1 MLFKECKCDVATHFH
16 SSTIEITI
24 YCLIIVSY
32 LLSPCSHFAFET
44 AIGVNGVVWLRAG
57 SAVEAIVIRNAL
69 LNAELLSRQQTVAMV
84 DQLAKAAK
92 KAATSESAS
101 KKS

>member
-1 MLFKECKCDVATHFH
+1 MRIIITKLSATHV
-16 SSTIEITI
+16 SSTELTF
-24 YCLIIVSY
+24 
-32 LLSPCSHFAFET
+32 LLFISLPSSHFAFET
-44 AIGVNGVVWLRAG
+44 AVGVNGAVWLRAG

-92 KAATSESAS
+92 KAAAS
-101 KKS
+101 GAKKS

>member
-1 MLFKECKCDVATHFH
+1 MHVN
-16 SSTIEITI
+16 SSEII
-24 YCLIIVSY
+24 F
-32 LLSPCSHFAFET
+32 LLSSHFAFET
-44 AIGVNGVVWLRAG
+44 AVGVNGAVWLRAG

-92 KAATSESAS
+92 KAAAS
-101 KKS
+101 GAKKS